1 MINGHM
7 LKNKMYFE
15 SNFCSNPICYSEKN
29 QKVAQVNF
37 TVNQIITH
45 SHDVSTGEFIDS
57 KRAES
62 ITVGVTPVN
71 GPFNLRMFKRAYDWS
86 IFDRDGICRQL
97 TTGTREQ
104 FYFIYLRQQ
113 EKSKIKK

>member
-1 MINGHM
+1 M

-29 QKVAQVNF
+29 QKVAEVNF

-57 KRAES
+57 ERAES

-71 GPFNLRMFKRAYDWS
+71 GPFNLRMFKRASDWS
-86 IFDRDGICRQL
+86 ILDRDGICRQL
-97 TTGTREQ
+97 TRGTKEQ
-104 FYFIYLRQQ
+104 RFLIYHRQR
-113 EKSKIKK
+113 

>member
-29 QKVAQVNF
+29 QKVAKVNF

-57 KRAES
+57 ERAES
-62 ITVGVTPVN
+62 IMIGVTPVN
-71 GPFNLRMFKRAYDWS
+71 GPFNTRRFKRASDWS
-86 IFDRDGICRQL
+86 IIFYRDGICSQ
-97 TTGTREQ
+97 
-104 FYFIYLRQQ
+104 
-113 EKSKIKK
+113 

>member
-1 MINGHM
+1 M

-29 QKVAQVNF
+29 QKVAEVNF

-57 KRAES
+57 ERAES

-71 GPFNLRMFKRAYDWS
+71 GPFNLGRFKRASDWS
-86 IFDRDGICRQL
+86 SLLAIKRD
-97 TTGTREQ
+97 TREQ
-104 FYFIYLRQQ
+104 FLDRNGTSRQYTGGTR
-113 EKSKIKK
+113 EPFPL

>member
-1 MINGHM
+1 M

-29 QKVAQVNF
+29 QKVAEVNF

-57 KRAES
+57 ERAES

-71 GPFNLRMFKRAYDWS
+71 GPFNLKRFKRASDWS
-86 IFDRDGICRQL
+86 ISERDGICRQL
-97 TTGTREQ
+97 TRGTNEQ
-104 FYFIYLRQQ
+104 CFLIYHRQR
-113 EKSKIKK
+113 